1 MSYPPEVMPPGTT
14 TGGTPPPGIPTG
26 GVPVPPLTN
35 QQKQDWNGFIDFVDK
50 SGYKGNPVLDDRNQ
64 QLGSY
69 LMQKYR
75 SLNPKATITY
85 QDVPRVQSALQE
97 YRTNLVN
104 QWKAGKVAPMEGVK
118 TEADIMPQLSE
129 VDGWLGSK
137 TSSHRFPVAVA
148 TNADGTKTNYGVNT
162 AAYDKERGIK

>member
-1 MSYPPEVMPPGTT
+1 MNYPPQMPPPGTT
-14 TGGTPPPGIPTG
+14 TGGST
-26 GVPVPPLTN
+26 PVPPLTN
-35 QQKQDWNGFIDFVDK
+35 QQKQDWNGFLDFVDK
-50 SGYKGNPVLDDRNQ
+50 QGYKGNPVLDDRNQ

-85 QDVPRVQSALQE
+85 QDVPRVQSELNQ

-104 QWKAGKVAPMEGVK
+104 QWKAGKVAPMEGVN
-118 TEADIMPQLSE
+118 TEADIMPGLSS

-137 TSSHRFPVAVA
+137 TSSHKFPVAIA
-148 TNADGTKTNYGVNT
+148 TNSDGSKQNYGVDV
-162 AAYDKERGIK
+162 AAYDKARGIK